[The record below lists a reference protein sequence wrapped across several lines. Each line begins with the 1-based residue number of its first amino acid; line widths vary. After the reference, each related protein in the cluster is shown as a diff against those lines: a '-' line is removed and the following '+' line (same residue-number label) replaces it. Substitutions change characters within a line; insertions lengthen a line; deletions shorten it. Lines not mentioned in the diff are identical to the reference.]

1 MLTPMSNS
9 ELPISQAAHLKIGQQ
24 QNIFSTKL
32 TNETKKKKSSTVE
45 MVYLQRN
52 PLIED
57 LKNVPNQGK
66 LLLIRILL
74 DVKIANVLN
83 VVTTKAVFWYRHK
96 TTSSRLCKRQ

>member
-1 MLTPMSNS
+1 MLTPMLNS
-9 ELPISQAAHLKIGQQ
+9 ELPISQAAHLKIGQH
-24 QNIFSTKL
+24 IFSTKL
-32 TNETKKKKSSTVE
+32 TNETNKKKKSSTVE
-45 MVYLQRN
+45 TVYLQRN

-57 LKNVPNQGK
+57 LKNVLNQGK

>member
-1 MLTPMSNS
+1 MLTPMLNS

-83 VVTTKAVFWYRHK
+83 VVTTKAVFCYRHK